1 MGSDP
6 RLWPHFIFTF
16 ILLIYSNL
24 IIANMA
30 NFESHDCRAKWDDE
44 SISKYYDYALVGKKN
59 QRAEDVVICEKGIIR
74 CRAAGRGQQ
83 GYGFWVHVDKSTH
96 SNGTLYERI
105 ASCARRQHQQQKYPC
120 IWNSLGNCFASSHN
134 QEMQK
139 RNQKQEL
146 QKKHKETQRKRKRQ
160 EDQEM
165 KRKRWPLTHDEE
177 ELPLPPP
184 PLPPPTVVTTIPI
197 TINSLNA
204 LTHDEEELPLPSPP
218 LPPPTVVTT
227 IPITINSLNADM
239 YRLVEGYLATKE
251 FRPFLHVNKH
261 LHGEYI
267 EYRHVS
273 LNRTH
278 LLLYLNDESFRVRV
292 GTLMRDPKRQLSLNA
307 SLVIKR
313 VVCNTWKM
321 KPPQSP
327 EEGIQVG
334 SGRRRV
340 VQSGLW
346 GGLDHMP
353 PQRYAINGDGHCLF
367 DTLSF
372 LYLWFYDDVFSIV
385 SDTLIK
391 WGWKPDASSFVIDMK
406 CKGNLMSILKDKKE
420 ELFKLANLC
429 HDDAVVANEWW
440 DQYYLANPKLSM
452 NNKNYPRG
460 EVMYLLFSAMFRV
473 NETELCM
480 HNVHADRVEENEET
494 CYRYVEGTYFV
505 PTTDF
510 VGNEVMT
517 ALPQYQMTEHQKTF
531 VLEKKNK
538 VHLWQ
543 CSSHNENHTHHFEPV
558 LHVPEIEVKMF
569 NSKELWVTTVNDAV
583 EKAKDVT
590 KEVTDNNAR
599 RSLRLKKKPSC

>member
-1 MGSDP
+1 ME
-6 RLWPHFIFTF
+6 
-16 ILLIYSNL
+16 
-24 IIANMA
+24 NMA

-177 ELPLPPP
+177 ELPLPP
-184 PLPPPTVVTTIPI
+184 
-197 TINSLNA
+197 
-204 LTHDEEELPLPSPP
+204 PP